1 MSRKPRIEKPERRQ
15 GVIRFEIPE
24 DGLPVGHPARLL
36 WNVLGSLD
44 LSAFLATAKA
54 VEGGVGRSTKSPRMM
69 LTLWCYAISRGVGSA
84 REIERQ
90 TSRDLAFRWITGER
104 TISRQTLS
112 NFRAKH
118 SEAFEKL
125 FTDVVGVLV
134 SKGLL
139 SLETVAVDGM
149 RVRASASAPS
159 FRRREALEQA
169 KDQAALHL
177 KAVLAQSDDPELSAK
192 QRSVRIQKAREF
204 QQRVDDALA
213 VLQEMEARKSRPKSL
228 RASTTDAEAR
238 VMKMADGGFR
248 PGYNVQLATAGE
260 VMGGPRTIVAVRVT
274 NIGSDMQSL
283 QPMVEQ
289 VADRAGELPARV
301 LADANHANFTH
312 VDALEERG
320 VEVYV
325 PPNKRTKTR
334 VERPENRV
342 SPAVRRW
349 IERAETN
356 EAKQLYR
363 ARASLCELPNAHFR
377 SRYGMQQF
385 RVRGL
390 TKATSVAVLTAVTHN
405 LLSHASKLMV

>member
-24 DGLPVGHPARLL
+24 DGLPANHAARVL
-36 WNVLGSLD
+36 WNVLGSLE

-69 LTLWCYAISRGVGSA
+69 LTLWCYAISRGIGSA

-118 SEAFEKL
+118 SAAFEKL

-134 SKGLL
+134 IKGLL

-159 FRRREALEQA
+159 FRRCESLEQA
-169 KDQAALHL
+169 KEQAALHL

-204 QQRVDDALA
+204 QARVDDALA
-213 VLQEMEARKSRPKSL
+213 VLQEMEAQKRPPKRL

-248 PGYNVQLATAGE
+248 PAFNVQLATAGH
-260 VMGGPRTIVAVRVT
+260 VMGGPRTVVAVRVT
-274 NIGSDMQSL
+274 NVGSDMQSL
-283 QPMVEQ
+283 RPMTEQ
-289 VADRAGELPARV
+289 ISERAGELPKRV
-301 LADANHANFTH
+301 LADANHANFEH
-312 VDALEERG
+312 IEALERQG

-325 PPNKRTKTR
+325 PPNKRTITR
-334 VERPENRV
+334 VERSDRNLSEE
-342 SPAVRRW
+342 VRRW
-349 IERAETN
+349 MARAKTP
-356 EAKQLYR
+356 EAKELYR

-385 RVRGL
+385 LVRGL
-390 TKATSVAVLTAVTHN
+390 SKATTVALLTAITHN
-405 LLSHASKLMV
+405 LLSHATNLLA